1 LQFLSESSR
10 AQSQAKQTR
19 NYERNSKNKECFTN
33 ALQDLRVK
41 REKEASKIE
50 KQKTGA
56 IGLNKLKH

>member
-1 LQFLSESSR
+1 LASSPGLLQAF
-10 AQSQAKQTR
+10 QTE